1 MKEYEYNLDYWLE
14 KIEGKDLIY
23 FIYSKFLLQQIP
35 LDIQEDEG
43 LFAQVIGY
51 GRDVFLSIVQSKRPE
66 IQCSRVIREAKARV
80 WKWDMEV
87 LGRIYDWQQEEY
99 ESILSECALC
109 VAWGILYNEG
119 REASL
124 VVTFLNQML
133 QVWRSQWMCYQE
145 MFTTKQKPGKTRLE
159 IMYDL
164 MKQYDENKR
173 KEEERKKNEE
183 AQKKANEG
191 LAKMGRI
198 PTPDRMGNEINN
210 FEQQIKKFEFLRKE
224 NEDLKTKI
232 AELKRTIDELQRKQ
246 KELTPPISQN
256 QDPLSLKIAK
266 NKEVSVLVT
275 LDGMHKAKWIEG
287 ATRDDA
293 VKEIS
298 KRLFGKEIATPAQK
312 LSRAREAA
320 GKDKYKQA
328 IQEAKEEMENVLEDI
343 ENLELYLLNK

>member
-35 LDIQEDEG
+35 LDTQEDEG

-51 GRDVFLSIVQSKRPE
+51 GRDVFLSIVQSKHPE

-80 WKWDMEV
+80 WKWKKEV
-87 LGRIYDWQQEEY
+87 LDRIYDYQQEKY
-99 ESILSECALC
+99 ETILSECTLC
-109 VAWGILYNEG
+109 VAWGIIYINC
-119 REASL
+119 RDAPR
-124 VVTFLNQML
+124 VAFLNQML
-133 QVWRSQWMCYQE
+133 QVWKSQWSCYQE
-145 MFTTKQKPGKTRLE
+145 IFTTKLKDGKTKLD
-159 IMYDL
+159 IMFEL
-164 MKQYDENKR
+164 MKKYDEEKR
-173 KEEERKKNEE
+173 EKEERKKNEE
-183 AQKKANEG
+183 KQKKANEE
-191 LAKMGRI
+191 LAKMGSI
-198 PTPDRMGNEINN
+198 PTPDRIYHNSNIHK
-210 FEQQIKKFEFLRKE
+210 EQNDGLETLRKE
-224 NEDLKTKI
+224 NEHLK
-232 AELKRTIDELQRKQ
+232 AEVVELKCIIDELQRKQ
-246 KELTPPISQN
+246 KEEIPPVPHN
-256 QDPLSLKIAK
+256 DNPLSLKMAK
-266 NKEVSVLVT
+266 NKEVSVLVV

-312 LSRAREAA
+312 LSRARETV

-343 ENLELYLLNK
+343 ENLEVYLLNK